1 MLISKLRLGIKYI
14 PSFCLSLALFLP
26 LWAEGS
32 LPFAKAL
39 IGAVLTSCAL
49 CSLEFSFLHKD
60 EQHGRVNSKLVSIAF
75 FLILEAAFLASLF
88 ANYPGLYSVDSIDIV
103 NQALGQS
110 HYSLWYRYEGL
121 SNHHPVL
128 YTMFVK
134 FFLTVFGYSA
144 SSFAILSFTQ
154 SILVAASISYA
165 ALWVYEKTGRLTFTF
180 SLVVFFA
187 INPIVQCYAITLWK
201 DVLFGCVFLAYTI
214 HFLRYREGGRTRN
227 RELLLFVFGLL
238 LSLLRS
244 NGFVVVIASLLI
256 VLLDKC
262 KEDARI
268 ALAGSIAAW
277 LLITNL
283 IYPLAGISS
292 AHFSEAIAM
301 PLQQI
306 GATAA
311 SGGYIPDSAKT
322 VIEKVLPLE
331 EFAASY
337 SSGSPNP
344 IKFSEHFND
353 EYLESHKMEFL
364 LAWFQV
370 LPYNIK
376 TYVIAWLN
384 ETAGYWMPEISGYTI
399 ASGGDMPAGIM
410 PNSFGWA
417 QTAEESAHIVQ
428 KYPIA
433 FSLGNIVWFYIAL
446 LFVNA
451 RHNNR
456 LIAYRKACDLI
467 PAGALYLTL
476 LIAAP
481 VMYDF
486 RYLFSLYLCAPFF
499 FVYVTASNNNA
510 IEGNREITSSSDK
523 ESDFALSSNNNLKGD
538 VE

>member
-1 MLISKLRLGIKYI
+1 MLFSKVRLGIKYI
-14 PSFCLSLALFLP
+14 PGICLSLALFLP

-39 IGAVLTSCAL
+39 IGVVLTSCAL
-49 CSLEFSFLHKD
+49 CSLEYSFFHKD
-60 EQHGRVNSKLVSIAF
+60 KQHERVNSKLVSITF
-75 FLILEAAFLASLF
+75 FLILEVAFLASLF

-128 YTMFVK
+128 YTLSVK
-134 FFLTVFGYSA
+134 LFLTIFGYNA

-165 ALWVYEKTGRLTFTF
+165 ALWAYEKTGRLAFAF
-180 SLVVFFA
+180 SLVVLLA

-201 DVLFGCVFLAYTI
+201 EVLFGCVFLTYMI

-227 RELLLFVFGLL
+227 REFLLFVFGLL

-244 NGFVVVIASLLI
+244 NGFVVVIVSLLI
-256 VLLDKC
+256 VLVDRC
-262 KEDARI
+262 KEGARI
-268 ALAGSIAAW
+268 ALAGSIATW
-277 LLITNL
+277 LLVTNL

-331 EFAASY
+331 EFTASY

-353 EYLESHKMEFL
+353 EYLELHKTEFL

-370 LPYNIK
+370 FPYNIK

-399 ASGGDMPAGIM
+399 ASGGDMPASIT
-410 PNSFGWA
+410 PSSFGWGL
-417 QTAEESAHIVQ
+417 TAEESAHIVQ

-451 RHNNR
+451 RYNDKEV
-456 LIAYRKACDLI
+456 AYRKAYDLI

-486 RYLFSLYLCAPFF
+486 RYLFPLYLSAPFF
-499 FVYVTASNNNA
+499 FIHIASTEKVTIDGKAEVVPN
-510 IEGNREITSSSDK
+510 SDK
-523 ESDFALSSNNNLKGD
+523 
-538 VE
+538 

>member
-1 MLISKLRLGIKYI
+1 MLFSKIRLGIKYI
-14 PSFCLSLALFLP
+14 PGICLSLALFLP

-32 LPFAKAL
+32 LPFSKAF
-39 IGAVLTSCAL
+39 IGVVLTSCAI
-49 CSLEFSFLHKD
+49 CTLEFSFLHNDK
-60 EQHGRVNSKLVSIAF
+60 QHERVNSKLISIAF
-75 FLILEAAFLASLF
+75 FLILEVAFLASLF

-128 YTMFVK
+128 YTMSVK
-134 FFLTVFGYSA
+134 LFLTIFGYNA

-165 ALWVYEKTGRLTFTF
+165 ALWAYEKTGRLAFAF
-180 SLVVFFA
+180 SLVVFLA

-201 DVLFGCVFLAYTI
+201 DVLFGCVFLTYTI

-227 RELLLFVFGLL
+227 REFLLFVFGLL

-244 NGFVVVIASLLI
+244 NGFVVVIVSLLI
-256 VLLDKC
+256 VLVDKC
-262 KEDARI
+262 KEGACI
-268 ALAGSIAAW
+268 ALAGSIATW
-277 LLITNL
+277 FLVTNL

-311 SGGYIPDSAKT
+311 SGGYIPDSAKN

-331 EFAASY
+331 EFAACY

-353 EYLESHKMEFL
+353 EYLESHKTEFL

-370 LPYNIK
+370 FPYNIK

-399 ASGGDMPAGIM
+399 ASSGDMPAGIT
-410 PNSFGWA
+410 PSSFGWA
-417 QTAEESAHIVQ
+417 LTAEESAHIVQ
-428 KYPIA
+428 TYPIA

-451 RHNNR
+451 RYNDKEV
-456 LIAYRKACDLI
+456 AYRKAYDLI

-486 RYLFSLYLCAPFF
+486 RYLFPLYLSAPFF
-499 FVYVTASNNNA
+499 FIHIASTEKVT
-510 IEGNREITSSSDK
+510 IEGKGEVVPSSDK
-523 ESDFALSSNNNLKGD
+523 
-538 VE
+538 

>member
-32 LPFAKAL
+32 LSFTKAV
-39 IGAVLTSCAL
+39 IGAVLASCAF

-60 EQHGRVNSKLVSIAF
+60 KQNERVNSKLVSIAF

-128 YTMFVK
+128 YTLFVK
-134 FFLTVFGYSA
+134 LFLTIFGYNA

-165 ALWVYEKTGRLTFTF
+165 ALWAYEKTGRLTFAL
-180 SLVVFFA
+180 SLVIFIA

-214 HFLRYREGGRTRN
+214 HFLRYREGGRTRS

-244 NGFVVVIASLLI
+244 NGFIVVIASLLI
-256 VLLDKC
+256 VLIDKR
-262 KEDARI
+262 KEGVCI
-268 ALAGSIAAW
+268 ALAGSIVTW
-277 LLITNL
+277 LLVTNL

-301 PLQQI
+301 PLQQV

-353 EYLESHKMEFL
+353 AYLESHKMDFL
-364 LAWFQV
+364 LAWIQV
-370 LPYNIK
+370 FPYNIK

-399 ASGGDMPAGIM
+399 ASGGDMPAGIS
-410 PNSFGWA
+410 PSNFGWA
-417 QTAEESAHIVQ
+417 LTAEESAHFVQ

-433 FSLGNIVWFYIAL
+433 FSLGNIIWFYIAL

-451 RHNNR
+451 RQNNR

-481 VMYDF
+481 IMYDF
-486 RYLFSLYLCAPFF
+486 RYLFSLYLSVPFF
-499 FVYVTASNNNA
+499 FVYVTASNNYA
-510 IEGNREITSSSDK
+510 IEGNREIPSGSDK
-523 ESDFALSSNNNLKGD
+523 EGNHASPFNNNLKGD